1 MGINNRKRRAAKQR
15 KQDRQQR
22 ANAESRSQARG
33 SRAPGNEGGAD
44 EAAFALVELR
54 VTAAVRRLARGKID
68 DTDLLARTE
77 SLLRTAWPHPR
88 EVVEVVL
95 ADLVSQL
102 AQEVRQG
109 GWGSADLQQL
119 VLRNAGER
127 HLPVLRT
134 ALEDPA
140 RLRFGTLELLSSG
153 LAVAARLCTA
163 PLLAGEVAA
172 DPAKAAHDEHPKL
185 AQARALLA
193 KAESTEYDEE
203 AESLTSKAQEL
214 ISRYALGR
222 LVEGSNDHQVSV
234 PIVRR
239 IWLDAPYTRAKA
251 SLVHAVLPPTGA
263 RPRAPMRS
271 ASPSWSVPAPT
282 LTRLSYWSRPC
293 WSRRTRRCCDTAVPS
308 IATGGHAPVRSG
320 SRSCWP
326 TPLGLENGFGKR
338 PARPRSPWSRG
349 RRLPVLQDHAG
360 RVSAAFEAMVP
371 HTVARSTKIGSHD
384 GWRAGLAAAE
394 LALLDVNGKLTERTG

>member
-1 MGINNRKRRAAKQR
+1 M
-15 KQDRQQR
+15 
-22 ANAESRSQARG
+22 
-33 SRAPGNEGGAD
+33 
-44 EAAFALVELR
+44 
-54 VTAAVRRLARGKID
+54 
-68 DTDLLARTE
+68 
-77 SLLRTAWPHPR
+77 
-88 EVVEVVL
+88 VL

-109 GWGSADLQQL
+109 GWGCADLQQL

-163 PLLAGEVAA
+163 PLLAGDVAA

-222 LVEGSNDHQVSV
+222 LVEGSNDHHVSV

-251 SLVHAVLPPTGA
+251 SLVHAVASANRCQTASADALGFTVVVGA
-263 RPRAPMRS
+263 RADIDAVELLVTSLLVQADTTMLRHGRVLDRDGRS
-271 ASPSWSVPAPT
+271 
-282 LTRLSYWSRPC
+282 
-293 WSRRTRRCCDTAVPS
+293 RTRSFRQSFLLAYATRIGERLREATREAAVAVVPGQS
-308 IATGGHAPVRSG
+308 
-320 SRSCWP
+320 
-326 TPLGLENGFGKR
+326 
-338 PARPRSPWSRG
+338 
-349 RRLPVLQDHAG
+349 LPVLQDHAG